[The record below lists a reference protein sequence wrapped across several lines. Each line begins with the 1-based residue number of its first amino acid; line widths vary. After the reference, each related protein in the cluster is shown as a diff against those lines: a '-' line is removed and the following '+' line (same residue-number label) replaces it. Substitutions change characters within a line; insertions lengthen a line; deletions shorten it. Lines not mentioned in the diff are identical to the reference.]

1 MNSFYTTMVW
11 DWRMLWRQKIGPLAL
26 LLTLLLGSLAAWNG
40 RVFSGHWQQ
49 QAEAAY
55 AEAEQGQA
63 RQLAAIASGNDRVTL
78 FNMWDAIVLPP
89 APLAA
94 LASGRADLDPRTTLA
109 GTSVKQ
115 HELFRHYEIDSPLAL
130 MLGRFD
136 LAFMIQTLLPL
147 LVIALGYGILAEE
160 RERGLDRVL
169 AVQQVP
175 PGRCLIA
182 RILARAL
189 LVLAPLLVSVCVI
202 FWSEPASASHIT
214 LASLLILGYLA
225 FWWALVAWV
234 GTWRLREGQTLLALL
249 SAWAL
254 LVLALPALAGLL
266 AREMHPPPS
275 RFELIA
281 AARAEQINSLK
292 RAEALFEEYTHD
304 HPELDPAAS
313 ADLPSYYR
321 SYYLAAQRIDEAV
334 APVVQGFDQALAA
347 QQAAVSRWQ
356 FTTPALLLQRGLMA
370 VAGTDEY
377 RRHAFMEQ
385 ARAHQIAFRARTGQ
399 MMLTG
404 ERMTADTLAALPRF
418 SFNEP
423 GLDALQQRLCLP
435 LLVLWLLAGAGF
447 GLALWRLGRS
457 QNLA

>member
-1 MNSFYTTMVW
+1 MKRFYSTMLW
-11 DWRMLWRQKIGPLAL
+11 DWRMLWRQKIGPL
-26 LLTLLLGSLAAWNG
+26 TLLLSVLLGGLAAWNG
-40 RVFSGHWQQ
+40 LLFSGHWQQ
-49 QAEAAY
+49 QAEAAD
-55 AEAEQGQA
+55 AEAEQRHA
-63 RQLAAIASGNDRVTL
+63 HQLAEIAQGKDRVTL
-78 FNMWDAIVLPP
+78 FNLSAAIVLPP

-109 GTSVKQ
+109 GTSVNQ

-136 LAFMIQTLLPL
+136 LAFVIQTLLPL
-147 LVIALGYGILAEE
+147 LVIALGYGIVAEE

-175 PGRCLIA
+175 PVRCLTA
-182 RILARAL
+182 RIMARAL
-189 LVLAPLLVSVCVI
+189 LMLIPLALILAVV
-202 FWSEPASASHIT
+202 FWHEPASPQHAG
-214 LASLLILGYLA
+214 LAALLILGYLA

-234 GTWRLREGQTLLALL
+234 GTWWLREGQTLLVLL

-266 AREMHPPPS
+266 ARELHPPPS

-281 AARAEQINSLK
+281 AARAEQIDSLK
-292 RAEALFEEYTHD
+292 RAEALFEQYTHD
-304 HPELDPAAS
+304 HPELDPEAS

-321 SYYLAAQRIDEAV
+321 GYYLAAKRIDEAV
-334 APVVQGFDQALAA
+334 APVVAGFDQALAA

-356 FTTPALLLQRGLMA
+356 FSTPALLLQRGLMA
-370 VAGTDEY
+370 VAGTDEH
-377 RRHAFMEQ
+377 RRHAFIEQ
-385 ARAHQIAFRARTGQ
+385 ARAHQMAFRERTGQ

-404 ERMTADTLAALPRF
+404 ERMNADNLAALPRF

-423 GLDALQQRLCLP
+423 GLDALKQRLCLP
-435 LLVLWLLAGAGF
+435 LLALWLLAGAGF
-447 GLALWRLGRS
+447 GLALWRLRRF
-457 QNLA
+457 

>member
-1 MNSFYTTMVW
+1 MKTFYNTMLW
-11 DWRMLWRQKIGPLAL
+11 DWRMLWRQRIAPLAL

-40 RVFSGHWQQ
+40 LVFSALWQQ
-49 QAEAAY
+49 QVDAARDEAAQ
-55 AEAEQGQA
+55 AHA
-63 RQLAAIASGNDRVTL
+63 RQLAAIAQGKDRVTL
-78 FNMWDAIVLPP
+78 FNMFDAIVLPP

-109 GTSVKQ
+109 GTSVQQ
-115 HELFRHYEIDSPLAL
+115 HELFRHYEIDSPMVLL
-130 MLGRFD
+130 LGRFD
-136 LAFMIQTLLPL
+136 LAFVIQTLLPL

-175 PGRCLIA
+175 PGRCLLA

-189 LVLAPLLVSVCVI
+189 LMLVPLVIILGVI
-202 FWSEPASASHIT
+202 FWREPASPQHT
-214 LASLLILGYLA
+214 GLATLLILGYLA

-234 GTWRLREGQTLLALL
+234 GTWRLREGQTLLVLL

-254 LVLALPALAGLL
+254 LGLALPALAGLL
-266 AREMHPPPS
+266 ARELHPPPS

-281 AARAEQINSLK
+281 AARAEQIDSLK
-292 RAEALFEEYTHD
+292 RAEALFEQYTHD

-321 SYYLAAQRIDEAV
+321 SYYLSAQRIDEAV

-370 VAGTDEY
+370 VAGTDEH
-377 RRHAFMEQ
+377 RRHAFIEQ
-385 ARAHQIAFRARTGQ
+385 ARAHQIAFRERTGQ

-404 ERMTADTLAALPRF
+404 ERMSVDNLAALPRF
-418 SFNEP
+418 SFIEP
-423 GLDALQQRLCLP
+423 GLDTLKQRLCLP
-435 LLVLWLLAGAGF
+435 LWALWLLAGAGF
-447 GLALWRLGRS
+447 GLALRRVGRS